1 MSLLEE
7 SKIIKSQYEYEY
19 EYSISIEEFDKLI
32 YEALDYY
39 RKYIKIPN
47 EKNSVSRYRNTNTNT
62 NVSII
67 NNRII
72 FKNNLHI
79 HNIID
84 ILDYMKINIKINP
97 NLDKYTR
104 VIKTIII
111 IIKLNSILE
120 QKISP
125 TFTS

>member
-19 EYSISIEEFDKLI
+19 SISIEEFDKLL

-39 RKYIKIPN
+39 RKYITIPN

-111 IIKLNSILE
+111 MIKLNSILE
-120 QKISP
+120 QKNLP
-125 TFTS
+125 TFAS

>member
-19 EYSISIEEFDKLI
+19 SISIEEFDKLL

-39 RKYIKIPN
+39 RKYITIPN

-111 IIKLNSILE
+111 MIKLNSILE
-120 QKISP
+120 QKILP
-125 TFTS
+125 TVAL

>member
-19 EYSISIEEFDKLI
+19 SISIEEFDKLL

-39 RKYIKIPN
+39 RKYITIPN

-72 FKNNLHI
+72 FKNNLYI

-120 QKISP
+120 QKILPKFAS
-125 TFTS
+125 

>member
-19 EYSISIEEFDKLI
+19 SISIEEFDKLL

-39 RKYIKIPN
+39 RKHIIIPN
-47 EKNSVSRYRNTNTNT
+47 EKNSVFRYKNTNVDT

-72 FKNNLHI
+72 FNKNLYI

-84 ILDYMKINIKINP
+84 ILDYMKIKININP

-120 QKISP
+120 QKILP
-125 TFTS
+125 TFAS

>member
-7 SKIIKSQYEYEY
+7 SKIIKSQYEY

-39 RKYIKIPN
+39 RKHIIIPN
-47 EKNSVSRYRNTNTNT
+47 EKNSVFRYRNTNTNT

-72 FKNNLHI
+72 FNKNLYI

-84 ILDYMKINIKINP
+84 ILDYMKIKININP

-125 TFTS
+125 TFAS

>member
-19 EYSISIEEFDKLI
+19 SISIEEFDKLL

-39 RKYIKIPN
+39 RKYITIPN

-72 FKNNLHI
+72 FKNNLYI

-125 TFTS
+125 TFAS

>member
-7 SKIIKSQYEYEY
+7 SKIIKSQYEY

-39 RKYIKIPN
+39 RKYITIPN

-125 TFTS
+125 TFAS

>member
-19 EYSISIEEFDKLI
+19 SISIEEFDKLL

-39 RKYIKIPN
+39 RKHIIIPN
-47 EKNSVSRYRNTNTNT
+47 EKNSVFRYKNTNVNT

-72 FKNNLHI
+72 FNKNLYI

-84 ILDYMKINIKINP
+84 ILDYMKIKININP

-125 TFTS
+125 TFAS

>member
-7 SKIIKSQYEYEY
+7 SKIIKLQYEY
-19 EYSISIEEFDKLI
+19 EYSISIEEFDKLL

-39 RKYIKIPN
+39 RKYITIPN

-72 FKNNLHI
+72 FKNNLYI

-120 QKISP
+120 QKILP
-125 TFTS
+125 TFAS

>member
-7 SKIIKSQYEYEY
+7 SKIIKSQYEY

-39 RKYIKIPN
+39 RKHIIIPN
-47 EKNSVSRYRNTNTNT
+47 EKNSVFRYKNTNVDT

-72 FKNNLHI
+72 FNKNLYI

-84 ILDYMKINIKINP
+84 ILDYMKIKININP

-120 QKISP
+120 QKFLP
-125 TFTS
+125 TFAS

>member
-7 SKIIKSQYEYEY
+7 SKIIKSQYEY

-39 RKYIKIPN
+39 RKHIIIPN
-47 EKNSVSRYRNTNTNT
+47 EKNSVFRYKNTNVDT

-72 FKNNLHI
+72 FNKNLYI

-84 ILDYMKINIKINP
+84 ILDYMKIKININP

-120 QKISP
+120 QKILP
-125 TFTS
+125 TFAS

>member
-19 EYSISIEEFDKLI
+19 SISVEEFDKLL

-39 RKYIKIPN
+39 RKYITIPN
-47 EKNSVSRYRNTNTNT
+47 EKNSVSRYRNTNT

-84 ILDYMKINIKINP
+84 ILDYMKINININP

-104 VIKTIII
+104 VIKTIIMV
-111 IIKLNSILE
+111 IKLNSILE
-120 QKISP
+120 QKILP

>member
-7 SKIIKSQYEYEY
+7 SKIIKSQYEY

>member
-19 EYSISIEEFDKLI
+19 SISIEEFDKLL
-32 YEALDYY
+32 YEALNYY
-39 RKYIKIPN
+39 RKYITIPN

-72 FKNNLHI
+72 FKNNLYI

-120 QKISP
+120 QKILP
-125 TFTS
+125 TFAS

>member
-19 EYSISIEEFDKLI
+19 SISIEEFDKLL

-39 RKYIKIPN
+39 RKHIIIPN
-47 EKNSVSRYRNTNTNT
+47 EKNSVFRYKNTNVNT

-72 FKNNLHI
+72 FNKNLYI

-84 ILDYMKINIKINP
+84 ILDYMKIKININP

-120 QKISP
+120 QKILP
-125 TFTS
+125 TFAS

>member
-19 EYSISIEEFDKLI
+19 SISVEEFDKLL

-39 RKYIKIPN
+39 RKYITIPN
-47 EKNSVSRYRNTNTNT
+47 EKNSVSRYRNTNTN
-62 NVSII
+62 VSII

-72 FKNNLHI
+72 FNKNLYI

-84 ILDYMKINIKINP
+84 ILDYMKINININP

-104 VIKTIII
+104 VIKTIIMV
-111 IIKLNSILE
+111 IKLNSILE
-120 QKISP
+120 QKILP

>member
-19 EYSISIEEFDKLI
+19 SISIEEFDKLL

-39 RKYIKIPN
+39 RKHIIIPN
-47 EKNSVSRYRNTNTNT
+47 EKNSVFRYKNT
-62 NVSII
+62 NVNTNISII

-72 FKNNLHI
+72 FNKNLYI

-84 ILDYMKINIKINP
+84 ILDYMKIKININP

-125 TFTS
+125 TFAS

>member
-19 EYSISIEEFDKLI
+19 SISVEEFDKLL

-39 RKYIKIPN
+39 RKHITIPN
-47 EKNSVSRYRNTNTNT
+47 KKNSVSRYRNTNT

-72 FKNNLHI
+72 FNKNLYI

-84 ILDYMKINIKINP
+84 ILDYMKINININP

-104 VIKTIII
+104 VIKTIIMV
-111 IIKLNSILE
+111 IKLNSILE
-120 QKISP
+120 QITVIS
-125 TFTS
+125 TIKS

>member
-19 EYSISIEEFDKLI
+19 SISIEEFDKLL

-39 RKYIKIPN
+39 RKHIIIPN
-47 EKNSVSRYRNTNTNT
+47 EKNSVFRYKNTNVDT

-72 FKNNLHI
+72 FNKNLYI

-84 ILDYMKINIKINP
+84 ILDYMKIKININP

-104 VIKTIII
+104 VIKTIIN

-125 TFTS
+125 TFAS

>member
-19 EYSISIEEFDKLI
+19 SISIEEFDKLL

-39 RKYIKIPN
+39 RKYITIPN

-72 FKNNLHI
+72 FKNNLYI

-84 ILDYMKINIKINP
+84 ILDYMKIKININP

-125 TFTS
+125 TFAS

>member
-19 EYSISIEEFDKLI
+19 SISIEEFDKLL